1 MSDISAVV
9 GQFFQQGLENQGLKQ
24 QAETQT
30 NGKRS
35 FESYLQ
41 KNEPAQK
48 VETQETQTTPEP
60 KNQPKLDEI
69 QSQLEAANQKYKQ
82 ESGRLNEML
91 PDFLKTSRTSLIR
104 EAYNHNQGNQIT
116 SDNLQGRFEQ
126 VEKEYKDVEAIMR
139 SDKNLS
145 QGELLALQARM
156 YQVGQHIEV
165 MSKVVDQM
173 AGGIKTVL
181 NTNI

>member
-1 MSDISAVV
+1 MSDISALV
-9 GQFFQQGLENQGLKQ
+9 GQVFQQGLENQALKQ
-24 QAETQT
+24 QTEPQT
-30 NGKRS
+30 SGKRS

-41 KNEPAQK
+41 KNEPVQK
-48 VETQETQTTPEP
+48 VETQETQTVSDP
-60 KNQPKLDEI
+60 KKPNLDEI

-82 ESGRLNEML
+82 ESGKLNELL
-91 PDFLKTSRTSLIR
+91 PDLLKTSRTSLIR
-104 EAYNHNQGNQIT
+104 EAYSHNQGNSIP
-116 SDNLQGRFEQ
+116 SNNLQGTLEY
-126 VEKEYKDVEAIMR
+126 VEKEHKAVEAIMT
-139 SDKNLS
+139 SDKTLS

>member
-1 MSDISAVV
+1 MSDISALV
-9 GQFFQQGLENQGLKQ
+9 GQVFQQGLENQVLKQ
-24 QAETQT
+24 QTEPQT
-30 NGKRS
+30 SGKRS

-41 KNEPAQK
+41 KNEPMQK
-48 VETQETQTTPEP
+48 VETQETQTVSDAKKP
-60 KNQPKLDEI
+60 NLDEI
-69 QSQLEAANQKYKQ
+69 QSELEATNQKYKQ
-82 ESGRLNEML
+82 ESSKLNEML
-91 PDFLKTSRTSLIR
+91 PDFLRTSRTSLLR
-104 EAYNHNQGNQIT
+104 EAYSHNQGKSIPSNDLRGT
-116 SDNLQGRFEQ
+116 LEY
-126 VEKEYKDVEAIMR
+126 VENESKAVEEILH
-139 SDKNLS
+139 SNKTLT